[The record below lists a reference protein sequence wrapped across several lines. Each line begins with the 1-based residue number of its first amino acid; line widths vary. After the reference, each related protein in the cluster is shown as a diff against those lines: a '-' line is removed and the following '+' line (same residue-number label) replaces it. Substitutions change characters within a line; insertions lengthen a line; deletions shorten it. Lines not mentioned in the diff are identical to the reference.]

1 MTVEQGWSD
10 LFHPPEKQI
19 HHSITIIG
27 SRNCGMNEFLNS
39 LCKEEIKD
47 VEPLYYSFVEIEVEE
62 EVHRMSCYGLINDDR
77 YSDLLKITN
86 PSIIGIYI
94 DYSKPYDIL
103 NQLKSSF
110 DIIEQHVQG
119 IDITELQKRTES
131 LYKKYQ
137 QQQLGEGVLLKNLG
151 IPIVLVGANVM
162 TLQEEYFDFIQQI
175 TRTIALKYGAGVIYS
190 LDILDFF
197 YSTLHQLEVKSQIVG
212 KEIKIPI
219 GWDSYGKILAV
230 NQDFA
235 TKIYSQDWDTIMSD
249 FQTVISPPLMN
260 IVKPQ
265 LILPENEQDFLEKQ
279 FSLMGTE
286 EPRDKLEIQSHKEPL
301 PKEKP
306 EKENPS
312 VKIQKLLEKNSSLL
326 EKMNAQKESKPQ
338 NTEMLNSFFKSL
350 LDKTAK

>member
-1 MTVEQGWSD
+1 
-10 LFHPPEKQI
+10 
-19 HHSITIIG
+19 
-27 SRNCGMNEFLNS
+27 
-39 LCKEEIKD
+39 
-47 VEPLYYSFVEIEVEE
+47 
-62 EVHRMSCYGLINDDR
+62 MSCYGLINDDR

-260 IVKPQ
+260 VE
-265 LILPENEQDFLEKQ
+265 ILLTVDCE
-279 FSLMGTE
+279 T
-286 EPRDKLEIQSHKEPL
+286 
-301 PKEKP
+301 
-306 EKENPS
+306 
-312 VKIQKLLEKNSSLL
+312 
-326 EKMNAQKESKPQ
+326 
-338 NTEMLNSFFKSL
+338 
-350 LDKTAK
+350 TANITRK